1 MENKIAQFIFDR
13 TGVPNF
19 KKYLDLSSFRHKL
32 IGGNIANAST
42 PGFEA
47 RQIEFHDEFNR
58 LTKDGSRLAGSV
70 THPAHIPTGSHEAR
84 PPDPEEIGVADDE
97 MNSVDIDKEISNLA
111 QNELMFTIGARLLQM
126 KFDGIK
132 KAITSE

>member
-19 KKYLDLSSFRHKL
+19 KKFLDLSSFRHKL
-32 IGGNIANAST
+32 IGGNVANSST
-42 PGFEA
+42 PGYKA
-47 RQIEFHDEFNR
+47 QQIEFHEEFNR
-58 LTKDGSRLAGSV
+58 LTKDGSKLAGSI
-70 THPAHIPTGSHEAR
+70 THPAHIPTGSHEMR
-84 PPDPEEIGVADDE
+84 PPDPEELKVGDDE
-97 MNSVDIDKEISNLA
+97 LNSVDIDKEILTLA

-132 KAITSE
+132 KAISSQ

>member
-19 KKYLDLSSFRHKL
+19 EKFLDLSSFRHKL
-32 IGGNIANAST
+32 IGGNVANSST
-42 PGFEA
+42 PGYKA
-47 RQIEFHDEFNR
+47 QQIEFHEEFNR
-58 LTKDGSRLAGSV
+58 LTKDGSRLAGSI
-70 THPAHIPTGSHEAR
+70 THPGHIPTGSHEMR
-84 PPDPEEIGVADDE
+84 PPDPKEVKVGDGEL
-97 MNSVDIDKEISNLA
+97 NSVDIDKEISSLA

>member
-19 KKYLDLSSFRHKL
+19 KKFLDLSSFRHKL
-32 IGGNIANAST
+32 IGGNVANSST
-42 PGFEA
+42 PGYKA
-47 RQIEFHDEFNR
+47 QQIEFHEEFNR
-58 LTKDGSRLAGSV
+58 LTKNGSKLAGSI
-70 THPAHIPTGSHEAR
+70 THPAHIPTGSHEMR
-84 PPDPEEIGVADDE
+84 PPDPEEVKVGDDE
-97 MNSVDIDKEISNLA
+97 LNSVDIDKEISNLA

-132 KAITSE
+132 KAISSE